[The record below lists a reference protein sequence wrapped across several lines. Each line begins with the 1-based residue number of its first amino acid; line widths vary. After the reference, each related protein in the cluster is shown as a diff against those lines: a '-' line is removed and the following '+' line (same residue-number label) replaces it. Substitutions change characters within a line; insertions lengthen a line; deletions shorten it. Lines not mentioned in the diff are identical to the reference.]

1 MGTRRSTTRRA
12 LPVMDTVGR
21 QAEIAEILDIVEE
34 GRGEPRMLLL
44 LGEAGTGKSRLMAVA
59 VRRARD
65 NGTLVLSSRGSEAE
79 SRQSFASLHQ
89 LLLPVLPDV
98 TTLPGHLRGALET
111 AFGIAPAEG
120 PPDPM
125 LLRVAVLT
133 LLTEVSRRQGIL
145 LAVDDVQ
152 HFDRDS
158 LDVLGFVMR
167 RITAEAVPVLLA
179 ARGHTPPDE
188 VPADLHTLLLG
199 PLTEQ
204 AAAELVDTQ
213 PQAPTGRTRSE
224 VLRQAAGNPLAI
236 VELCRAAGAGGA
248 GVLPGG
254 GLSLTERIQELY
266 AARLRGLP
274 EMTRRLILFAAASQ
288 YGYLPTIMAAA
299 GAGSDLSAWAPAE
312 EAGLVTVLDQRVVFR
327 HPLARAGSYQEAPA
341 YLRQQVHRDLAAVLT
356 TDPAPRAWHLA
367 AACVGYDE
375 SVAAALEDTAELA
388 ERRGGFYAAAQALER
403 SAECSPATAD
413 RARRYAKAL
422 HAAVNAG
429 DPSWVR
435 ELYEKVTALT
445 EDRDVLGV
453 AACGAGL
460 ALSLLGHQRQ
470 AFHVL
475 MSALEPDPPGE
486 GMTVLAL
493 ASVLQAVAFQSG
505 LPEARRPIAGVL
517 DGVEVGDRD
526 ASYAE
531 MATTEAS
538 AAVRAVT
545 LAGADPAAAPE
556 LLRPMRRRPGAPEP
570 AVAVAEMTRVHS
582 LGGIAWYADESDLC
596 VESFRHVYSM
606 LRAYGFMG
614 TAAPTLAAMGS
625 ALIDTGRWAEAE
637 EHLEETA
644 ALAAVHKWRHLQID
658 VEALRVTLRALRGES
673 AVMPG
678 DPAWTAVG
686 LEENRAT
693 HARLLRAAGSTAAT
707 AGDFDSAFRHFR
719 MLFGEDGMPLHYF
732 LSPRSVADLAAAA
745 QRTGRQQ
752 EAAHIVEA
760 VRAVLGPRPTTR
772 MTLLLHHA
780 AALTGDPKDAE
791 HHFRLATV
799 NPAGDQW
806 PLARA
811 QARLHYAQWLR
822 RRRRPL
828 DARPILTTALE
839 SFTRLGASG
848 LAEEARVE
856 LRASGVAT
864 EPTQADPLAELT
876 AQQREIVRLAAR
888 GLRNREIAEQLM
900 LSPRTVSSHLYNVY
914 PKLGVSS
921 RNQLRD
927 FFEDL

>member
-1 MGTRRSTTRRA
+1 ME
-12 LPVMDTVGR
+12 LVGR
-21 QAEIAEILDIVEE
+21 QAEIAEIMDLVEE
-34 GRGEPRMLLL
+34 GRSEPRMLIL
-44 LGEAGTGKSRLMAVA
+44 LGEAGTGKSGLLGLAVDH
-59 VRRARD
+59 ARD
-65 NGTLVLSSRGSEAE
+65 NGTLVLASQGSEAE

-89 LLLPVLPDV
+89 LLIPLLPD
-98 TTLPGHLRGALET
+98 TGTLTEHQRRALET
-111 AFGIAPAEG
+111 TFGITAAEG

-125 LLRVAVLT
+125 LLRMAVLT
-133 LLTEVSRRQGIL
+133 LLTEASRRQRIL
-145 LAVDDVQ
+145 LAVDDIQ

-158 LDVLGFVMR
+158 LDVLSFVMR
-167 RITAEAVPVLLA
+167 RIAAEAVSVLLA
-179 ARGHTPPDE
+179 ARGQTPPDG
-188 VPADLHTLLLG
+188 VAANLRTLLLG
-199 PLTEQ
+199 PLTDQ
-204 AAAELVDTQ
+204 AAAELLHAQ
-213 PQAPTGRTRSE
+213 PHAPTGRTRIE
-224 VLRQAAGNPLAI
+224 LLRQARGNPLAVI
-236 VELCRAAGAGGA
+236 ELCRAAGTGGA

-254 GLSLTERIQELY
+254 GLPQTERIQELY
-266 AARLRGLP
+266 AARLRSLP
-274 EMTRRLILFAAASQ
+274 EMTQRLILYAAASE
-288 YGYLPTIMAAA
+288 YEDLATIMAAA
-299 GAGSDLSAWAPAE
+299 GAGADLEVWGPAE
-312 EAGLVTVLDQRVVFR
+312 ESGLVTVADGRVVFR
-327 HPLARAGSYQEAPA
+327 HPLARAGSYHGAPA
-341 YLRQQVHRDLAAVLT
+341 YLRQQAHRDLAAALT
-356 TDPAPRAWHLA
+356 ADPARRAWHLA
-367 AACVGYDE
+367 AACLGQDE

-388 ERRGGFYAAAQALER
+388 ERRGGFFAAAQALER
-403 SAECSPATAD
+403 SAECSPTPAD

-422 HAAVNAG
+422 RAAANAG

-435 ELYEKVTALT
+435 ELYEKVIALT

-470 AFHVL
+470 AFQVL
-475 MSALEPDPPGE
+475 MSALEPEPPGE
-486 GMTVLAL
+486 SMNVLAL

-505 LPEARRPIAGVL
+505 LPEIRRPVAGVV
-517 DGVEVGDRD
+517 DGIEVGDRD
-526 ASYAE
+526 TPFAE
-531 MATTEAS
+531 LATTEAF

-556 LLRPMRRRPGAPEP
+556 LLRRIRRRTS
-570 AVAVAEMTRVHS
+570 VADATAGVAEMTRVHA
-582 LGGIAWYADESDLC
+582 LGAVAWHADESDLS
-596 VESFRHVYSM
+596 VESFRQAYAM

-625 ALIDTGRWAEAE
+625 ALIDTGRWAEAD

-644 ALAAVHKWRHLQID
+644 TLAAVHKLRHLQID
-658 VEALRVTLRALRGES
+658 VEALRATLRALRGES
-673 AVMPG
+673 VGMPT

-693 HARLLRAAGSTAAT
+693 HARLLRAAGTGAST
-707 AGDFDSAFRHFR
+707 AGDFDGAFRYFR
-719 MLFGEDGMPLHYF
+719 SLFAEDGTPLHYS
-732 LSPRSVADLAAAA
+732 LSPRSVTDLAAAA
-745 QRTGRQQ
+745 QRTGRQE
-752 EAAHIVEA
+752 EATRVLAE
-760 VRAVLGPRPTTR
+760 VRTATGPRPTTR

-780 AALTGDPKDAE
+780 AALTDDPRDAE

-828 DARPILTTALE
+828 DARPLLTTALE
-839 SFTRLGASG
+839 SFTRLGASA
-848 LAEEARVE
+848 LAEEASAE

-864 EPTQADPLAELT
+864 SPAKADPLAELT
-876 AQQREIVRLAAR
+876 AQQRQIVRLAAR

-927 FFEDL
+927 LFDDL

>member
-1 MGTRRSTTRRA
+1 ME
-12 LPVMDTVGR
+12 LVGR
-21 QAEIAEILDIVEE
+21 QAEIAQILDIVEE
-34 GRGEPRMLLL
+34 AHSEPRMLLL
-44 LGEAGTGKSRLMAVA
+44 LGEAGTGKTGLLAVA
-59 VRRARD
+59 VNHARD
-65 NGTLVLSSRGSEAE
+65 NGTLVLASQGSEAE

-89 LLLPVLPDV
+89 LLLPLLPDV
-98 TTLPGHLRGALET
+98 GTLPDHLRGALET

-145 LAVDDVQ
+145 LAADDVQ

-179 ARGHTPPDE
+179 ARGQTPPNG
-188 VPADLHTLLLG
+188 VAADLPTLLLA

-204 AAAELVDTQ
+204 AAAELVDAQ
-213 PQAPTGRTRSE
+213 PHAPAGRTRIDL
-224 VLRQAAGNPLAI
+224 LRQAGGNPLAI
-236 VELCRAAGAGGA
+236 IELCRAVTTGGA
-248 GVLPGG
+248 GALPRH
-254 GLSLTERIQELY
+254 GLPQTERIQALY

-274 EMTRRLILFAAASQ
+274 EMTRRLILYAAASE
-288 YGYLPTIMAAA
+288 YEDLATITAAA
-299 GAGSDLSAWAPAE
+299 GAGRDLEAWGPAE
-312 EAGLVTVLDQRVVFR
+312 EAGLVTVADGRLVFR
-327 HPLARAGSYQEAPA
+327 HPLARAGSYQGAPA
-341 YLRQQVHRDLAAVLT
+341 YLRQQAHRDLAAALT
-356 TDPAPRAWHLA
+356 ADPARRAWHLA

-375 SVAAALEDTAELA
+375 SVAAALEDTAELV
-388 ERRGGFYAAAQALER
+388 ERRGGFFAAAQALER
-403 SAECSPATAD
+403 SAECSPTTED
-413 RARRYAKAL
+413 RARRYAKAVR
-422 HAAVNAG
+422 AAQNAG

-435 ELYEKVTALT
+435 ELYDKVTALT
-445 EDRDVLGV
+445 EDRELLGV
-453 AACGAGL
+453 AACGVGL
-460 ALSLLGHQRQ
+460 ALSLSGHQRQ
-470 AFHVL
+470 GFQVV
-475 MSALEPDPPGE
+475 MSALQPDPPKDN
-486 GMTVLAL
+486 MTVLVLGAVL
-493 ASVLQAVAFQSG
+493 NVVASQSG
-505 LPEARRPIAGVL
+505 LPEIRRPMATL
-517 DGVEVGDRD
+517 LNGVEAGNYDTPFGEV
-526 ASYAE
+526 
-531 MATTEAS
+531 TTTGAF
-538 AAVRAVT
+538 AAVRAVA
-545 LAGADPAAAPE
+545 LGGADPTRAPD
-556 LLRPMRRRPGAPEP
+556 LLRRIRSQSSMPEP
-570 AVAVAEMTRVHS
+570 QTLIAEMTRVHAI
-582 LGGIAWYADESDLC
+582 GGLAWQSDESDLC
-596 VESFRHVYSM
+596 VESLRQAYAM
-606 LRAYGFMG
+606 LRSYGAMG
-614 TAAPTLAAMGS
+614 TSASTLAAMGS
-625 ALIDTGRWAEAE
+625 ALIDTGRWTEAD

-644 ALAAVHKWRHLQID
+644 ALAAVHKWRHHPID

-673 AVMPG
+673 AVMPA
-678 DPAWTAVG
+678 DPAWTAVN

-693 HARLLRAAGSTAAT
+693 HARLLRAAGTAAAA

-719 MLFGEDGMPLHYF
+719 MLFGEDGTPLHYF

-745 QRTGRQQ
+745 QRMDRQK

-760 VRAVLGPRPTTR
+760 VRAALGPQPTTR

-828 DARPILTTALE
+828 DARPILTAALE
-839 SFTRLGASG
+839 SFTRVGASG

-864 EPTQADPLAELT
+864 APAQADPLAELT
-876 AQQREIVRLAAR
+876 AQQREIVRLAAG
-888 GLRNREIAEQLM
+888 GLRNREIAQQLM

-927 FFEDL
+927 LFDDL